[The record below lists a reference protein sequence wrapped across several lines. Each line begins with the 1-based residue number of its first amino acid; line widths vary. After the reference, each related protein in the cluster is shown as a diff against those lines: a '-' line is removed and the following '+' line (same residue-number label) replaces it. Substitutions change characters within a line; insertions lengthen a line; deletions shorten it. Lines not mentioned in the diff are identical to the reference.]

1 MITPSFSLNQDDNH
15 IYIDIHA
22 VFIRTQNI
30 EIYIE
35 GNEFIFSAAPYYLR
49 LYLPGKV
56 IEDKFSEMSYDI
68 SAEKVKIKVSK
79 ETPGVFFNDLD
90 LISTLLA
97 KPRASCDKKESKSLI
112 EVLNE
117 KNTQGITIENV
128 YNVKENRWS
137 NILLD
142 NFQQNTQSIN
152 SFRLAEDISF
162 DWQLPQEICKENLH
176 LQSSY
181 GFNAQ
186 YSNYIKSPA
195 HVENDINEIG
205 DPEHS
210 SPTSRTEERILK
222 ENLKFDEEHY
232 IADYIEDNEIQECI
246 NWESKEHAILRSL
259 EKKALSSEKKTNF
272 LETITLTKEEQ
283 IEILKLPRHI
293 IENPKST
300 YLCILS
306 LLFSY
311 SYDART
317 TQNEPTSESPWT
329 IGKLSPVLSCLDMSF
344 STIKQIVIACT
355 RRALAYPLYRHWKLI
370 QKCWEDVYCSLRL
383 GKRWILKKFLEIRK
397 LFEQGDTY
405 YLYNKLF
412 LDDYSVWIQTASDSV
427 IRSLAHELRHLEI
440 KKNEINWEL
449 EELETTANKLYL
461 EESKTNIKSYEKN

>member
-1 MITPSFSLNQDDNH
+1 MITPSFSLNQDENYL
-15 IYIDIHA
+15 YIEIHA

-30 EIYIE
+30 EIYVE
-35 GNEFIFSAAPYYLR
+35 GNDFIFSAMPYYLR

-56 IEDKFSEMSYDI
+56 VEDKFSEMSYDI

-79 ETPGVFFNDLD
+79 ETPGTIFNDLD
-90 LISTLLA
+90 LMSTLLA
-97 KPRASCDKKESKSLI
+97 KPKASYSKKESAPLI
-112 EVLNE
+112 EVLDE
-117 KNTQGITIENV
+117 KNTQD
-128 YNVKENRWS
+128 
-137 NILLD
+137 NI
-142 NFQQNTQSIN
+142 QQNIQNTN
-152 SFRLAEDISF
+152 SNHHIVEDISF
-162 DWQLPQEICKENLH
+162 DWQLPQEICQENLH

-195 HVENDINEIG
+195 HMENDINEI
-205 DPEHS
+205 DNPEYS
-210 SPTSRTEERILK
+210 NATSRTEERILK

-232 IADYIEDNEIQECI
+232 IADYIEDSEIQKCI
-246 NWESKEHAILRSL
+246 NWESEEYITFHSL
-259 EKKALSSEKKTNF
+259 EKNASSPEKNNF

-283 IEILKLPRHI
+283 IEILKLPRLKDI
-293 IENPKST
+293 VYDLKST

-306 LLFSY
+306 FLFSY

-344 STIKQIVIACT
+344 STVKQIVITCT

-370 QKCWEDVYCSLRL
+370 QKCWEDVYYSLRL
-383 GKRWILKKFLEIRK
+383 GKRWILKKFLKIRK

-412 LDDYSVWIQTASDSV
+412 LDDYSVWIQTAS
-427 IRSLAHELRHLEI
+427 LAQELHHLEI
-440 KKNEINWEL
+440 KKDEINWEL
-449 EELETTANKLYL
+449 EKLETIANKLYL
-461 EESKTNIKSYEKN
+461 EESKTNITLYKKD